1 MSALLPAEYSQ
12 MILVGLDGTAVDFRQ
27 GVVSIQFFEDL
38 LCPTISC
45 KIIVVTAAGAVSGQ
59 GGDEVSMYEGL
70 KLRGGEK
77 VQLRIEANTNNNE
90 PIDRMN
96 DPLFVRSI
104 KNVMREESRDFY
116 ELNLVSKEAY
126 QNEISFLNRKY
137 PKDTTIS
144 DHVGGIISE
153 FFPSTT
159 ETNIETTSNPYGFM
173 GNQMKPFEAITR
185 LASESV
191 PSESNSAGYFFYQ
204 TLKGLNFRSVDGLIR
219 EGKRNVDQRRKY
231 VSSEIGYNSITF
243 QPTPDLPSLD
253 QKIADY
259 TIKTNQDLINKLRKG
274 TYSSERKYFDPVT
287 FRVTGPERKFG
298 SDSYTSETLGNPF
311 DPAEFDKTDLGIDFS
326 QQPTKILTGTFD
338 RGTLDEKVSKD
349 FTKDINEY
357 QAQKRMR
364 YNSLFTQ
371 IMTMTVPLNTTVNA
385 GDVIECKVPQIS
397 NSRRTG
403 YERGEVSGFYL
414 IKEISHYYDSTGSY
428 TSMKLLRDTYGID
441 GVSTAR

>member
-1 MSALLPAEYSQ
+1 MSALLPAEFSQ
-12 MILVGLDGTAVDFRQ
+12 MILVGLDGTSVDFRV
-27 GVVSIQFFEDL
+27 GVISIQFFEDL

-45 KIIVVTAAGAVSGQ
+45 KVTVVTAGGSTPGKE
-59 GGDEVSMYEGL
+59 GDEVSMYEGL

-77 VQLRIEANTNNNE
+77 VQIRIEANVNDNE
-90 PIDRMN
+90 PIDRMS

-137 PKDTTIS
+137 AKDSTIS
-144 DHVGGIISE
+144 DHVSGIISE
-153 FFPSTT
+153 FFPGTT
-159 ETNIETTSNPYGFM
+159 NTNIETTANPYGFL

-191 PSESNSAGYFFYQ
+191 PAESNSAGYFFYQ
-204 TLKGLNFRSVDGLIR
+204 TLRGGLNFRSVDGLIR
-219 EGKRNVDQRRKY
+219 EGKRNITARRKY
-231 VSSEIGYNSITF
+231 VYSEVGYDSVSF
-243 QPTPDLPSLD
+243 RPTPDLPSLD
-253 QKIADY
+253 QKIAYY
-259 TIKTNQDLINKLRKG
+259 TVNTNQDLINKLRKG

-287 FRVTGPERKFG
+287 FRVTGPEIKF
-298 SDSYTSETLGNPF
+298 SSESYTSETLGNPF
-311 DPAEFDKTDLGIDFS
+311 EPSEFDKTDLGIDFA

-338 RGTLDEKVSKD
+338 RGTLDKEVSKE

-371 IMTMTVPLNTTVNA
+371 TMTMTVPLNTTVSA
-385 GDVIECKVPQIS
+385 GDVIECKVPKIT
-397 NSRRTG
+397 NSKRAG
-403 YERGEVSGFYL
+403 FERGEVSGLYL

-441 GVSTAR
+441 GVR